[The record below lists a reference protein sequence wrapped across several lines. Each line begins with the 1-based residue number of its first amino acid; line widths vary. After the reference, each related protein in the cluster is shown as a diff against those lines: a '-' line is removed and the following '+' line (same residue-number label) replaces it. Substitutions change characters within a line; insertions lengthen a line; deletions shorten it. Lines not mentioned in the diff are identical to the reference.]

1 MKNSLERIF
10 LVRHGETEWS
20 LSGQHTGRADISLTT
35 NGEIKARWLGDRIG
49 DISFQHVLVS
59 PLQRAKQTCR
69 FAGLAEQAEEEPDLI
84 EWDNGDYEGRTHIE
98 IETMRPGW
106 NLFRDGCPNGES
118 PQQISDRADQL
129 ILKLRKLDG
138 NVALFTHG
146 HFGRALA
153 VRWIGLSVEY
163 AERFLLET
171 ASLSI
176 LSYQH
181 SNLAQPAIS
190 LWNSLSFEANAA
202 PNRSSWDAATT
213 ASDSSK
219 LRAIERWENEGGEI
233 DARHSRKAIKM
244 DSDTLNSKST
254 HSTPLGLTMRAVEY
268 NEYGDASV
276 LHVAD
281 HPIPQLLP
289 DQLFIEVLASSV
301 NPIDYRF
308 RRGDMKGLIPFG
320 FPRIP
325 GYDVAGIV
333 VATNTDCSFAKGDRV
348 MAFLDHARGGALADY
363 AVCSV
368 ASAAKIPD
376 SMSMEVAAAI
386 PLAGTTALQSLRDHG
401 KIKSGQSVLIN
412 GASGGVG
419 MFAVQIA
426 KSYGCHVDAIA
437 SGPNREFCL
446 SLGADHFYDYEK
458 EDFTKSDE
466 RWDIVFDVSGKA
478 HYMGSRA
485 VLKEG
490 GHFIS
495 TEPSIKG
502 LLMTILTWPLS
513 KSGQIMLAVP
523 SGDDLRELIRLY
535 EAGKLKV
542 TIDSTFPFEQAA
554 QAHRRV
560 ETGVDHGKVVL
571 VN

>member
-1 MKNSLERIF
+1 MNSKTLKE
-10 LVRHGETEWS
+10 
-20 LSGQHTGRADISLTT
+20 
-35 NGEIKARWLGDRIG
+35 N
-49 DISFQHVLVS
+49 
-59 PLQRAKQTCR
+59 
-69 FAGLAEQAEEEPDLI
+69 
-84 EWDNGDYEGRTHIE
+84 RTH
-98 IETMRPGW
+98 
-106 NLFRDGCPNGES
+106 
-118 PQQISDRADQL
+118 
-129 ILKLRKLDG
+129 
-138 NVALFTHG
+138 
-146 HFGRALA
+146 
-153 VRWIGLSVEY
+153 
-163 AERFLLET
+163 
-171 ASLSI
+171 SI
-176 LSYQH
+176 
-181 SNLAQPAIS
+181 
-190 LWNSLSFEANAA
+190 
-202 PNRSSWDAATT
+202 
-213 ASDSSK
+213 
-219 LRAIERWENEGGEI
+219 
-233 DARHSRKAIKM
+233 
-244 DSDTLNSKST
+244 
-254 HSTPLGLTMRAVEY
+254 PLGLTMRAVEY
-268 NEYGDASV
+268 DEYGDASV

-289 DQLFIEVLASSV
+289 GHLFIEVLASSV

-333 VATNTDCSFAKGDRV
+333 VDTNTDCSFAKGDRV
-348 MAFLDHARGGALADY
+348 MAFLDHTRGGALADY

-376 SMSMEVAAAI
+376 SMPMEEAAAI

-437 SGPNREFCL
+437 SGHNREFCM

-560 ETGVDHGKVVL
+560 ETGIDHGKVVL